1 MRISDWSSDVCSSD
15 LGRTELFD
23 FIRDEGIG
31 GVVCISGDSHMGEL
45 NCIPRSQQGVY
56 DIYDFCSSPLA
67 QMPAAKNTAQAPAVR
82 VRDPWMRPVNVG
94 LLRFDM
100 TGDSPQL
107 MYTLPDLMCEPVW
120 VPLVC
125 PPHSRRNGAH
135 PSDTN
140 SEP

>member
-45 NCIPRSQQGVY
+45 NCIPRSQQSGY

-67 QMPAAKNTAQAPAVR
+67 QMPAAQNTRQAPEVR
-82 VRDPWMRPVNVG
+82 VRDTWTRSVNVG
-94 LLRFDM
+94 LMRFHM
-100 TGDSPQL
+100 TGDTPQL
-107 MYTLPDLMCEPVW
+107 NYQLHGEIGRDQVHNP
-120 VPLVC
+120 
-125 PPHSRRNGAH
+125 
-135 PSDTN
+135 
-140 SEP
+140 